1 MLGIYS
7 GLGISHMLSMLI
19 SFTADYLTI
28 FSFIRKEIQPMHY
41 IILALGVVA
50 DKDLYTLRWYIPKT

>member
-1 MLGIYS
+1 MLP
-7 GLGISHMLSMLI
+7 MLI